1 MDPDRLKSLQIAS
14 EQKRRPAGALW
25 GIFLGVGAIVAVVAF
40 LAWPRASD
48 AIRLG
53 NKPAGMTKSPTKAVS
68 STNAASR
75 LTASAPGRVEGSV
88 LTVSGYIIP
97 RERIELSP
105 RFMGVVKWIGVKKGD
120 RVTKGQVLVRLDDA
134 EQRARV
140 AEADARVKSAE
151 AAIVTAQ
158 IAEPESAARLA
169 QADARVA
176 SARAGQSKAELDFD
190 RATKLFRDEV
200 ETKQLEDDTR
210 LRLETARAAC
220 REAEAALTAARLA
233 PTEARARLE
242 SARATLREAA
252 AARDLAQ
259 LFLDWTVIRSPVDGV
274 VLEKL
279 VDPDELVVPQS
290 FGGGR
295 GPSTALVGLADPS
308 DLQVEIDLNESDLAK
323 VFLKQKCRVS
333 PEAYP
338 DKSYDGFVAEVA
350 PEASRQKGTL
360 QIKVQILKPDRFLT
374 PELSAKVD
382 FLGTPPAESSPT
394 NAPAKPGAQG
404 ATGSSA
410 QR

>member
-14 EQKRRPAGALW
+14 EQKARPTRALW
-25 GIFLGVGAIVAVVAF
+25 GIFLAVGAIVVGVAA
-40 LAWPRASD
+40 LAWPRARDS
-48 AIRLG
+48 IRLG
-53 NKPAGMTKSPTKAVS
+53 NKPAGATKTANGSTP
-68 STNAASR
+68 STNAAAR
-75 LTASAPGRVEGSV
+75 PATPAPGRVEGSV

-134 EQRARV
+134 EQRVRV
-140 AEADARVKSAE
+140 AEAEARMKTAD

-158 IAEPESAARLA
+158 VAVPDSEARLA

-176 SARAGQSKAELDFD
+176 SARAALSKAELDFE
-190 RATKLFRDEV
+190 RATKLFRDKV

-210 LRLETARAAC
+210 LRLETARAAI
-220 REAEAALTAARLA
+220 REAEAALASAKLA
-233 PTEARARLE
+233 PTEARARLD
-242 SARATLREAA
+242 SARATLHEATT
-252 AARDLAQ
+252 ARSLAQ
-259 LFLDWTVIRSPVDGV
+259 LYLDWTVIRSPVDGV

-295 GPSTALVGLADPS
+295 GPSTALVALADPS

-323 VFLKQKCRVS
+323 VFLRQKCRVT

-338 DKSYDGFVAEVA
+338 DRGYDGFVAEIA

-360 QIKVQILKPDRFLT
+360 QIKVQVLRPDRFLT

-382 FLGTPPAESSPT
+382 FLGVPPADNPAT
-394 NAPAKPGAQG
+394 NTTEKSAAPGQ
-404 ATGSSA
+404 
-410 QR
+410 